1 MIAVVIPFYQRESGA
16 LNRAL
21 ASVQAQKGE
30 GDLRVYIVD
39 DGSPCSPQAEM
50 TGLTEIFRRNVTIVE
65 QANKGPGAARNL
77 ALDCL
82 APDDKIVAFLDSD
95 DEWDPAHIENVR
107 RSFDAG
113 ADFYFANY
121 KRESSPRSRFQEC
134 GYAPAGPVVVDGMD
148 DLVWL
153 RSEDVAREVVLRSP
167 VGTSTVAARRSRI
180 GDLRFRA
187 EFRTAGEDIIFW
199 RTFLASQ
206 PRIVCSRRIEAHYG
220 LGVNVFES
228 RSWGDARAFARLS
241 DQAALQA
248 YLRRNFR
255 FDGEMERASDVFCR
269 KLDREFCANLLAALR
284 RLDLPPGVMGNYMRQ
299 RPFALAHL
307 PFALMGMLSDK
318 LESKA

>member
-1 MIAVVIPFYQRESGA
+1 MIAVVIPFYQRERGA

-21 ASVQAQKGE
+21 ASVQAQKGD
-30 GDLRVYIVD
+30 GGPRVYIVD

-50 TGLTEIFRRNVTIVE
+50 TGLSEGFRRNITIVA
-65 QANKGPGAARNL
+65 QPNKGPGAARNL

-82 APDDKIVAFLDSD
+82 APDDDIVAFLDSD
-95 DEWDPAHIENVR
+95 DEWDAAHLENVI

-113 ADFYFANY
+113 ADFYFADH
-121 KRESSPRSRFQEC
+121 KRESCPRSRFQEC
-134 GYAPAGPVVVDGMD
+134 GYVPTGPAVIDGAE
-148 DLVWL
+148 DLIWL
-153 RSEDVAREVVLRSP
+153 RSEEVAREVILRSP
-167 VGTSTVAARRSRI
+167 VGTSTVATRRSRI
-180 GDLRFRA
+180 GDMRFRA

-199 RTFLASQ
+199 RTLLASQ
-206 PRIVCSRRIEAHYG
+206 PRTVCSRRIEAHYG
-220 LGVNVFES
+220 LGVNVFET

-255 FDGEMERASDVFCR
+255 FDGEMERASEVFCR
-269 KLDREFCANLLAALR
+269 RLDREFCANLLAALR
-284 RLDLPPGVMGNYMRQ
+284 RLDVPPGAMRNYMRQ

-307 PFALMGMLSDK
+307 PFALMRMLSDK